1 MAYPMEHPPDPLR
14 KGEELEIIHHK
25 SNIIHQKS
33 NIMEKTNIWSKIL
46 KIVITVLTAV
56 ATTFGLQACG

>member
-1 MAYPMEHPPDPLR
+1 MAHPMEHPPDPLR
-14 KGEELEIIHHK
+14 KGEIIIHKLYIKHHTSK
-25 SNIIHQKS
+25 
-33 NIMEKTNIWSKIL
+33 IMEKTNIWSKIL

>member
-1 MAYPMEHPPDPLR
+1 MAYPMEHPPAPLR
-14 KGEELEIIHHK
+14 KGEIINHT
-25 SNIIHQKS
+25 STIIYQKS
-33 NIMEKTNIWSKIL
+33 KIMEKTNIWSKIL